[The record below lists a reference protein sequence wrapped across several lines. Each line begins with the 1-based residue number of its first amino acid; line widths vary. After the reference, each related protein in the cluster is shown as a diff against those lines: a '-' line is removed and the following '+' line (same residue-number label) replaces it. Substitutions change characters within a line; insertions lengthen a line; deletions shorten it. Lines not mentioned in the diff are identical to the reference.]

1 MPFLIDLQPDWPVAL
16 ATFYGEITT
25 HDLTTA
31 ADMLTAIAERI
42 IDSETYAILDCRQ
55 THLALATLESLLK
68 LSPEIDLRLLA
79 VGDFP
84 AGESVFIPTYATL
97 EAALVQ
103 IEQALTL
110 QPA

>member
-1 MPFLIDLQPDWPVAL
+1 MIDLQPNWPVAL
-16 ATFYGEITT
+16 ATFYGEVTS
-25 HDLTTA
+25 HDLITA
-31 ADMLTAIAERI
+31 DDMLTAIAERI

-55 THLALATLESLLK
+55 ARLALATLESLLK

-79 VGDFP
+79 IGDFP
-84 AGESVFIPTYATL
+84 AGESVFIPTYPTL
-97 EAALVQ
+97 EAALVH